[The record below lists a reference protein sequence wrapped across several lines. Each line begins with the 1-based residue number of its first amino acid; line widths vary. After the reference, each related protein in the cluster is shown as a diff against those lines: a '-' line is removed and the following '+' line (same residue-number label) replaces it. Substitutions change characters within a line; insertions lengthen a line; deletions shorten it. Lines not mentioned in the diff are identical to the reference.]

1 MDKKVTTRKTGRK
14 TGSTKIW
21 LARSTETPEVLWIR
35 GRTKPE
41 AKKHL
46 RHFLRS
52 REYWEGEP
60 DTETAT
66 TIFKSYSPFLS
77 DCPGIRVDDTRG
89 DVLMSL
95 SEPALDWI
103 DREEDGNNKSSEEKE
118 KSTS

>member
-1 MDKKVTTRKTGRK
+1 MDKKVTTRKTG
-14 TGSTKIW
+14 STKI
-21 LARSTETPEVLWIR
+21 LSTSSTEKPEILLIR
-35 GRTKPE
+35 WRTKPE
-41 AKKHL
+41 VKKHL

-103 DREEDGNNKSSEEKE
+103 DRDGDNKSSEEKE
-118 KSTS
+118 ESTS